1 MMFKLQKVHI
11 GLALGVGALL
21 AANLV
26 SRVSI
31 PKGARAVSPFKKDR
45 YLGKWYEIARMDFKF
60 EKNLEQVTAT
70 YSLNPDGSIRVD
82 NKGFNYVKKEWKK
95 SIGKAKL
102 VKDPST
108 ARLKVSFFGPFYSGY
123 NVIAIDPDYKYALVA
138 GNNLKYL
145 WILSRDKTIP
155 DGVRSAYL
163 KQAQSLGYE
172 TNKLIWT
179 KQGE

>member
-21 AANLV
+21 AINLA
-26 SRVSI
+26 SCVSI
-31 PKGARAVSPFKKDR
+31 PKGARAVSPFEKDR

-82 NKGFNYVKKEWKK
+82 NKGFNYVKKEWKE

-102 VKDPST
+102 V
-108 ARLKVSFFGPFYSGY
+108 
-123 NVIAIDPDYKYALVA
+123 
-138 GNNLKYL
+138 
-145 WILSRDKTIP
+145 
-155 DGVRSAYL
+155 
-163 KQAQSLGYE
+163 
-172 TNKLIWT
+172 
-179 KQGE
+179 